1 MLMLTGYPFQDG
13 PIFKKYPITF
23 NLKHMKTKISDFLA
37 PVHPVF
43 LFATAY
49 LVALTFSVVI
59 CISLYN
65 YFSQRGDEMNSS
77 IAKGK
82 NIPVMTAGMI
92 AD

>member
-1 MLMLTGYPFQDG
+1 
-13 PIFKKYPITF
+13 
-23 NLKHMKTKISDFLA
+23 MKTKISELLA

-65 YFSQRGDEMNSS
+65 YFSQHDEANMSV
-77 IAKGK
+77 AKGK
-82 NIPVMTAGMI
+82 NVPVMTVGMI
-92 AD
+92 SGE

>member
-1 MLMLTGYPFQDG
+1 
-13 PIFKKYPITF
+13 
-23 NLKHMKTKISDFLA
+23 MKTKISELSA

-65 YFSQRGDEMNSS
+65 YFSQGDKMNSS
-77 IAKGK
+77 VVKGE
-82 NIPVMTAGMI
+82 NAQMVTAGIMCFSQ
-92 AD
+92 